1 MIQITKKTTEL
12 SSWEELKNLAEMG
25 ILDSVLSS
33 GDEIPFTWK
42 DGGTS
47 KLIAARDETGKVFFT
62 LGETLR
68 VPQKYG
74 AKGCKSWSTS
84 SIRKFLNDEV
94 LKNLPDEMRE
104 VIVPTHIVQKVNG
117 NDEESDD
124 MLFLLSGA
132 QVAGISECWPD
143 ASKET
148 KLDIFKGRYSRE
160 RQDSYGGAQSWL
172 LRDPSHNGTA
182 SSDEN
187 RVYAISS
194 SGVIFD
200 HPVDIPDGV
209 IFAFCID

>member
-1 MIQITKKTTEL
+1 MIQIIKKTTEL

-33 GDEIPFTWK
+33 GDEIPFNWK
-42 DGGTS
+42 DGGAS

-94 LKNLPDEMRE
+94 FKNLPDEMRE
-104 VIVPTHIVQKVNG
+104 VIVPTHIVQKIDG
-117 NDEESDD
+117 NDEESEDK
-124 MLFLLSGA
+124 LFLLSGA
-132 QVAGISECWPD
+132 QVAGISECWSD
-143 ASKET
+143 AEET

-160 RQDSYGGAQSWL
+160 RQEPYGGAQSWL
-172 LRDPSHNGTA
+172 LRDQPRDGTA
-182 SSDEN
+182 ANGEN

-194 SGVIFD
+194 GGVIYD
-200 HPVDIPDGV
+200 HPVEIPDGV